1 MTRELRRLTFNL
13 ERTII
18 DWNTNR
24 KIKATPLNVEPVVVW
39 VDIRN
44 IKPKEGE
51 FDERLHIAV
60 LRGFLDSLELKA
72 AVDAG
77 VAVLPGPRGGP
88 GLYLRRDANA
98 YVAGEKVRCHE
109 EGYVWIPVQ
118 LYRVDE

>member
-13 ERTII
+13 EEEII
-18 DWNTNR
+18 DWDTGR
-24 KIKATPLNVEPVVVW
+24 KVKATPLSVKPFVVW
-39 VDIRN
+39 VDTRN
-44 IKPKEGE
+44 IQPEKGE
-51 FDERLHIAV
+51 FDERLHSAV
-60 LRGFLDSLELKA
+60 LRGSLDSLELKA

-77 VAVLPGPRGGP
+77 VAVLSGPRGGP

-98 YVAGEKVRCHE
+98 YVAGDQVRCYE